1 MKISTLPI
9 EEIKPYEKNPR
20 RNDQAVDKVANSI
33 REFGFR
39 QPIVVDETN
48 TIIIGHTCT
57 FYGSTWTMNR
67 ANVLQLLQ
75 LFDTGRFD
83 QIAILTG
90 FDTDEIDKLLA
101 PTPEDADSAARVD
114 KAAEPRQGHAPR
126 MRQIRH
132 LDQHRGECQLH
143 GQSTTRAEHGHQR
156 SGSLP
161 VPPNMDGRH
170 PISAQ

>member
-48 TIIIGHTCT
+48 TIIIGHTRT

-90 FDTDEIDKLLA
+90 TYFKRGKA
-101 PTPEDADSAARVD
+101 PSPIPSSKASPAAANDSWHSRTTP
-114 KAAEPRQGHAPR
+114 
-126 MRQIRH
+126 
-132 LDQHRGECQLH
+132 
-143 GQSTTRAEHGHQR
+143 R
-156 SGSLP
+156 SCS
-161 VPPNMDGRH
+161 
-170 PISAQ
+170 